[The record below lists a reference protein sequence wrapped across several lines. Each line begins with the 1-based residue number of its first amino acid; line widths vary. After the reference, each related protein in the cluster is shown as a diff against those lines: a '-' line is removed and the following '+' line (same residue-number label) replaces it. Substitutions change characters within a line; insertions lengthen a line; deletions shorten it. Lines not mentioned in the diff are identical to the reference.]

1 MPSHALHLADLE
13 PHIRDFYCRSLRVL
27 QQAQVPFLIG
37 GAYAFERYTG
47 IARPTK
53 DLDLF
58 IHPRDVQ
65 RAFEVFAAAGYE
77 TELAVPHWLGKAFCG
92 DNFVDLIFSSANG
105 CAPVDDVWFEHAVT
119 DEVLGMMVQICP
131 VEETIWS
138 KAYVMARDRFDDADI
153 AHLLLACG
161 EEIDWPHLLSRFGT
175 HWRVLFSHLVLFG
188 FIYPGERSRVPSWV
202 MDHLTQQLQQETHT
216 GQENRKATTTAKI
229 CQGTLL
235 APLQYH
241 IDIERWGYE
250 DARLHP
256 PSNLSQ
262 AAIEQ
267 WTEHLIQEKED

>member
-1 MPSHALHLADLE
+1 MPSHALHLADLD
-13 PHIRDFYCRSLRVL
+13 PHVRDFYCRSLRVL

-47 IARPTK
+47 IARATK

-58 IHPRDVQ
+58 VHPRDVQ

-77 TELAVPHWLGKAFCG
+77 TELAVRHWLGKAFCG
-92 DNFVDLIFSSANG
+92 DNFVDLIFGSANG
-105 CAPVDDVWFEHAVT
+105 CAPVDDVWFEHAIT
-119 DEVLGMMVQICP
+119 EEVLGMTVQICP

-161 EEIDWPHLLSRFGT
+161 DEINWSRLLSRFGD

-188 FIYPGERSRVPSWV
+188 FIYPGERSRVPEWV
-202 MDHLTQQLQQETHT
+202 TNQLIQQLQQETNAAPIST
-216 GQENRKATTTAKI
+216 KL

-235 APLQYH
+235 APLQYGP
-241 IDIERWGYE
+241 DIQEWGYQ
-250 DARLHP
+250 DARLYP
-256 PSNLSQ
+256 PSNLSP
-262 AAIEQ
+262 ADVEQ
-267 WTEHLIQEKED
+267 WTEHLIQEKEA